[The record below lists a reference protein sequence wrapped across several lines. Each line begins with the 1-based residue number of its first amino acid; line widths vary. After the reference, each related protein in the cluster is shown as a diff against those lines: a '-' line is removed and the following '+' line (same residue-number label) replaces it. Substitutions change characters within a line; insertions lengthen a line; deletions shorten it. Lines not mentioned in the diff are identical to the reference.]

1 MVVYRKRETGENW
14 RMGVMSEGLGTI
26 EEGKEQ
32 GQVKLPVKVL
42 RPSKGWISLKLRD
55 LWEYRELLFFLTWR
69 DIKVRYPIIFAGWK
83 RRLRMWCD
91 VAIRVQHLPGCV

>member
-1 MVVYRKRETGENW
+1 MAVVSKE
-14 RMGVMSEGLGTI
+14 LGTI
-26 EEGKEQ
+26 EEGTEQ

-69 DIKVRYPIIFAGWK
+69 DIKVRYQIIFSGWK
-83 RRLRMWCD
+83 TRLRMWFD
-91 VAIRVQHLPGCV
+91 GGWRMADGVG